1 MAKTKEEVVDL
12 KPKAEKVTEEQL
24 NELQK
29 VVNDNNA
36 LQFRVGSLE
45 AQKHLLLHELASV
58 QETIKGLQSKFKEQ
72 YGSWDVNLQD
82 GTINYE
88 EDGE

>member
-1 MAKTKEEVVDL
+1 MATKEMVDL
-12 KPKAEKVTEEQL
+12 KPKVEKITEQELEQL
-24 NELQK
+24 QT

-45 AQKHLLLHELASV
+45 AQKHLLLHELANT
-58 QETIKGLQSKFKEQ
+58 QTKIKGLQSEFKEK
-72 YGSWDVNLQD
+72 YGSFDIDLQS
-82 GTINYE
+82 GNINYE

>member
-1 MAKTKEEVVDL
+1 MATKEIVDL
-12 KPKAEKVTEEQL
+12 KPKAEKITEQEL
-24 NELQK
+24 NRLQT

-45 AQKHLLLHELASV
+45 AQKHLLLHELANT
-58 QETIKGLQSKFKEQ
+58 QNKIKELQSEFKEK
-72 YGSWDVNLQD
+72 YGSFDIDLQS
-82 GTINYE
+82 GNINYE